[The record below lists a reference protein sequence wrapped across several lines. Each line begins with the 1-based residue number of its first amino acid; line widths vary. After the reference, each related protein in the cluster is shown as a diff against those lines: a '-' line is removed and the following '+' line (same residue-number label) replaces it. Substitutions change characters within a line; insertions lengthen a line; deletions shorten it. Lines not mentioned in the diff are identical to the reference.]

1 MDASGYPFAV
11 EKAAPPHLSIEWPE
25 EKPADWTEWEAII
38 RDITRHWTA
47 PTDVSIARQ
56 GNAWR
61 IASVVLRSDPREPAK
76 DNQRRHRITEGLRA
90 RGKPA
95 GLGA

>member
-1 MDASGYPFAV
+1 VDASGYPFAV
-11 EKAAPPHLSIEWPE
+11 EDAAAQRLSIAWPE

-38 RDITRHWTA
+38 REITRHWTA
-47 PTDVSIARQ
+47 PTDVSIERQ
-56 GNAWR
+56 AGGWR
-61 IASVVLRSDPREPAK
+61 IAAVVLRSEPREPAK

-95 GLGA
+95 GLRA

>member
-1 MDASGYPFAV
+1 M
-11 EKAAPPHLSIEWPE
+11 ENAAGQRVSIEWPE
-25 EKPADWTEWEAII
+25 EKPVDWTEWETII
-38 RDITRHWTA
+38 RDVTRHWTA
-47 PTDVSIARQ
+47 PTDVRIERQ
-56 GNAWR
+56 GNGWR
-61 IASVVLRSDPREPAK
+61 IAAVVLKSDPREPAK